1 MNDGIIFYIFLA
13 GILTVAALF
22 DLRFR
27 RIPNLLTYP
36 AMAAALV
43 YHSAMFGWAGFLM
56 GAGGIA
62 VGLGVFLTFFL
73 LGGMGAGD
81 VKLMGAVGGL
91 LGPKGALLAAIYTAL
106 AGGVYALILLAIHG
120 VLQETVK
127 RYAVM
132 LMTLLATRNFI
143 YLPPARGGKS
153 PRLIYG
159 LPIAAGTLLAVTLGK
174 NLW

>member
-1 MNDGIIFYIFLA
+1 MNNGIIYFFLA
-13 GILTVAALF
+13 GILTAAALF

-27 RIPNLLTYP
+27 RIPNFLTYP

-43 YHSAMFGWAGFLM
+43 YHSAQFGWPGFLM
-56 GAGGIA
+56 GASGIA
-62 VGLGVFLTFFL
+62 VGLAVFLAFFI

-91 LGPKGALLAAIYTAL
+91 LGPKGALLAALYTAL

-120 VLQETVK
+120 ILQETAR
-127 RYAVM
+127 RYAMM
-132 LMTLLATRNFI
+132 LTTLMATRNFI
-143 YLPPARGGKS
+143 YLPPARRGKS

-159 LPIAAGTLLAVTLGK
+159 LPIAAGALLAVTLGR